1 MLDSA
6 KELLESLLVPVLL
19 AVFGGV
25 ARSCRF
31 GVKSI
36 RQFISSAVV
45 SGFTGVVIHLLI
57 QETDLFTSLQA
68 AIVATS
74 GYSGGAIL
82 DAVQARIIKAVHH
95 LPGPGAECHEEHPQR
110 NNDAGEQS

>member
-1 MLDSA
+1 MIGNGL
-6 KELLESLLVPVLL
+6 ELLESLILPAVL

-31 GVKSI
+31 GVKSL
-36 RQFISSAVV
+36 RQFISGVVV

-57 QETDLFTSLQA
+57 QETDLSTSIQA

-82 DAVQARIIKAVHH
+82 DAVQSRIIKAVHH
-95 LPGPGAECHEEHPQR
+95 LPGPGSECHEEHGKKGG
-110 NNDAGEQS
+110 GE

>member
-1 MLDSA
+1 MLGSG
-6 KELLESLLVPVLL
+6 KELFESLLIPTLL

-31 GVKSI
+31 GVKSL
-36 RQFISSAVV
+36 RQFAGSAVV
-45 SGFTGVVIHLLI
+45 SAFTGVVIHLLI
-57 QETDLFTSLQA
+57 QETSLSTSVQA

-95 LPGPGAECHEEHPQR
+95 LPGPGAADFPDEHRQR
-110 NNDAGEQS
+110 EMDGDE